1 MEKVTNKFNVDLVIG
16 DKLLITSEK
25 LGNKMLANVE
35 KDEIITIT
43 GFSDD
48 GKILYHN
55 NSLALPV
62 NSDIYIKIIWN
73 IQNGVTSCY
82 FIFVELI

>member
-16 DKLLITSEK
+16 DKLLIISDK
-25 LGNKMLANVE
+25 LGNKMLANV
-35 KDEIITIT
+35 DEGEVITIT

-62 NSDIYIKIIWN
+62 NSNVYKK
-73 IQNGVTSCY
+73 
-82 FIFVELI
+82 L

>member
-1 MEKVTNKFNVDLVIG
+1 MERVTNKFNVDLEIG
-16 DKLLITSEK
+16 DKLLIVSDK
-25 LGNKMLANVE
+25 LGNKMLANVD

-48 GKILYHN
+48 GKIFYHN

-62 NSDIYIKIIWN
+62 NSDVYKK
-73 IQNGVTSCY
+73 
-82 FIFVELI
+82 L

>member
-1 MEKVTNKFNVDLVIG
+1 MEKVTNKFNVELVIG
-16 DKLLITSEK
+16 DKLLIISDK
-25 LGNKMLANVE
+25 LGNKMLVNVD

-62 NSDIYIKIIWN
+62 NSDIYIKII
-73 IQNGVTSCY
+73 
-82 FIFVELI
+82 

>member
-1 MEKVTNKFNVDLVIG
+1 MKKVTNKSNVDLLIG
-16 DKLLITSEK
+16 DKLLITSDK

-48 GKILYHN
+48 GNILYHN

-62 NSDIYIKIIWN
+62 NSDIYTKIVCSI
-73 IQNGVTSCY
+73 
-82 FIFVELI
+82 

>member
-1 MEKVTNKFNVDLVIG
+1 MEKVTNKFNVDLIIG

-35 KDEIITIT
+35 KDEIIIIT

-55 NSLALPV
+55 NTLALPV
-62 NSDIYIKIIWN
+62 NSDIYTKI
-73 IQNGVTSCY
+73 V
-82 FIFVELI
+82 

>member
-1 MEKVTNKFNVDLVIG
+1 MEKVTNKFNVELVIG
-16 DKLLITSEK
+16 DKLLIISDK
-25 LGNKMLANVE
+25 LGNKMLANVD

-62 NSDIYIKIIWN
+62 NSDIYIKII
-73 IQNGVTSCY
+73 
-82 FIFVELI
+82 

>member
-16 DKLLITSEK
+16 DKLLITSDK
-25 LGNKMLANVE
+25 LGNKVFANVE

-43 GFSDD
+43 GFSND

-55 NSLALPV
+55 NTLALPV
-62 NSDIYIKIIWN
+62 NSDIYIKII
-73 IQNGVTSCY
+73 
-82 FIFVELI
+82 

>member
-1 MEKVTNKFNVDLVIG
+1 MDKVINHKGIELKVG
-16 DKLLITSEK
+16 DKIKIISDK
-25 LGNKMLANVE
+25 LGDRSLGTVLLG
-35 KDEIITIT
+35 EILTIT

-62 NSDIYIKIIWN
+62 NSNIYIKN
-73 IQNGVTSCY
+73 K
-82 FIFVELI
+82 

>member
-1 MEKVTNKFNVDLVIG
+1 MEMITNKFNVDLEIG
-16 DKLLITSEK
+16 DKLLIVSDK
-25 LGNKMLANVE
+25 LGNKMLANVD

-55 NSLALPV
+55 NSLALSV
-62 NSDIYIKIIWN
+62 NSNVYKKINQI
-73 IQNGVTSCY
+73 
-82 FIFVELI
+82 

>member
-16 DKLLITSEK
+16 DKLLITSDK

-43 GFSDD
+43 GFSND

-62 NSDIYIKIIWN
+62 NSDIYIKII
-73 IQNGVTSCY
+73 
-82 FIFVELI
+82 

>member
-16 DKLLITSEK
+16 DKLLIISEK

-35 KDEIITIT
+35 KDEVITIT

-55 NSLALPV
+55 NTLALPV
-62 NSDIYIKIIWN
+62 NSNVYKK
-73 IQNGVTSCY
+73 
-82 FIFVELI
+82 L

>member
-16 DKLLITSEK
+16 DKLLIISDK
-25 LGNKMLANVE
+25 LGNKIANVD

-62 NSDIYIKIIWN
+62 NSNVYKK
-73 IQNGVTSCY
+73 
-82 FIFVELI
+82 L